1 MRSNKSDLNYY
12 LIESDWKVEVLNVE
26 KEVKKQKV
34 ERLKVKTQEKET
46 KSKVKIASIIINE
59 SWISRSC

>member
-1 MRSNKSDLNYY
+1 
-12 LIESDWKVEVLNVE
+12 VE

-59 SWISRSC
+59 S